1 MVRRST
7 HAHTSNMSNNASSRT
22 IVITGGLGNLGSKLC
37 HHLLSSS
44 HNNYKVILIEHPNF
58 INPTK
63 PLPHPSATVLPCDL
77 GNPTNEQRTELKTAL
92 DGADTLIHFSAVNPY
107 PNATWSESAQSMDHV
122 FYIFQ
127 LAVMCKGVYLCV
139 YEILIWFSI
148 QLGKLCCVLLCM

>member
-1 MVRRST
+1 
-7 HAHTSNMSNNASSRT
+7 MSNNASSRRT

-44 HNNYKVILIEHPNF
+44 SGDNNDKVILIEHPNF

-77 GNPTNEQRTELKTAL
+77 GNLTNEQRAELKTAL

-139 YEILIWFSI
+139 
-148 QLGKLCCVLLCM
+148 CMK

>member
-1 MVRRST
+1 M
-7 HAHTSNMSNNASSRT
+7 SNNNASSRT

-44 HNNYKVILIEHPNF
+44 AAGDNNYKVILIEHPNF
-58 INPTK
+58 INPSK

-127 LAVMCKGVYLCV
+127 LAVMCKGVYLCL
-139 YEILIWFSI
+139 YEL
-148 QLGKLCCVLLCM
+148 M

>member
-1 MVRRST
+1 M
-7 HAHTSNMSNNASSRT
+7 SNNNASSRT

-44 HNNYKVILIEHPNF
+44 SADNNNYKVILIEHPNF

-77 GNPTNEQRTELKTAL
+77 GNPTNEQRTELKTVL
-92 DGADTLIHFSAVNPY
+92 DEAGTLIHFSAVNPY

-139 YEILIWFSI
+139 YDMLAFS
-148 QLGKLCCVLLCM
+148 